1 MKASKKQQK
10 IQNQKP
16 IKQTRQ
22 KTPNQTKNP
31 ESSPQFIPEIL
42 YWGPLSAISHTQALF
57 PTFLPLY

>member
-22 KTPNQTKNP
+22 KTPNQTKNL
-31 ESSPQFIPEIL
+31 ES
-42 YWGPLSAISHTQALF
+42 F
-57 PTFLPLY
+57 P